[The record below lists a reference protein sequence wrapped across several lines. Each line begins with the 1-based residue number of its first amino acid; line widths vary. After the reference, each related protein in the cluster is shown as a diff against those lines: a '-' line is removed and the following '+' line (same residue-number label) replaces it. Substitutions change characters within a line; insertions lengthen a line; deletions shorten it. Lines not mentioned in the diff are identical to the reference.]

1 MTKPAAKAA
10 PETPGPPAVAQVVDR
25 LLHSPEEAGVIL
37 SICRSR
43 VFELMAAGTL
53 ESVKIGR
60 SRRIPHQALV
70 DYVERLRAKG
80 RSPAPASHH
89 NR

>member
-1 MTKPAAKAA
+1 M
-10 PETPGPPAVAQVVDR
+10 
-25 LLHSPEEAGVIL
+25 IL

-70 DYVERLRAKG
+70 DYVERLRAKCRCTG
-80 RSPAPASHH
+80 PG
-89 NR
+89 

>member
-1 MTKPAAKAA
+1 VTKPAVRAA

-25 LLHSPEEAGVIL
+25 LLHPPEEAGVIL

-43 VFELMAAGTL
+43 VFELMATGTL

-80 RSPAPASHH
+80 RCTGPG
-89 NR
+89 

>member
-1 MTKPAAKAA
+1 M
-10 PETPGPPAVAQVVDR
+10 
-25 LLHSPEEAGVIL
+25 IL